1 MPPSNPSL
9 RLLEF
14 SVDQAS
20 RSERTCLDL
29 DNQCLWLNDQH
40 CELTPKAFQV
50 LHYLATHEQKV
61 LSHQEL
67 YEHLWPNTHVGRD
80 NNLKKYI
87 RELRIALHDDAKEP
101 RFIET
106 QSRRG
111 YRFLPAVRVVAPLQI
126 EKSTGSSEDEP
137 LLIERDE
144 QLDILKK
151 CFARSAQ
158 GARQLVFVTGL
169 PGIGKSALI
178 AAFITWIRHQA
189 LGARYSIV
197 PCFKKE
203 GRRGAYSSLINLF
216 EGLCENDPSEA
227 TARSLEENAPSWI
240 QHLSPS
246 LFRNHQL
253 PAKQTGPEIEDPA
266 TMIREAAR
274 ELEFLARSAPLI
286 LVLEDM
292 HWSDREA
299 IDFLNALARRDVMAR
314 MLVLATFRP
323 SFSDASDVPLRTL
336 KRDLVCHELCVHLRL
351 APLTRDG
358 IGLYLTRLKGGC
370 RPPDS
375 LIEFLSKNSGGN
387 PFLMRALL
395 ESLFKQRLCSAENGE
410 WFVDLEGRQP
420 SMPIRISQ
428 FMEIELNSLPVSDLS
443 ILEAS
448 SVIGDTFCAEEI
460 AAVLEESCKSVQER
474 LAQFARSGEFLCY
487 SKTSPGYCEFT
498 AESLRNIL
506 YWRMFP
512 ERRKEM
518 HRRFAIWM
526 ETCASPLNPSTSKLL
541 AQHFQEA
548 QEWTRA
554 VPYVL
559 LSSDDAGRAR
569 AVEQALKLLS
579 RGKE

>member
-1 MPPSNPSL
+1 MTLSSPSI
-9 RLLEF
+9 RLLQF
-14 SVDQAS
+14 SAGRTN
-20 RSERTCLDL
+20 RSERICLDI
-29 DNQCLWLNDQH
+29 DNQCLWFNDQL

-50 LHYLATHEQKV
+50 LNYLATHAQEVVSHDV
-61 LSHQEL
+61 LC
-67 YEHLWPNTHVGRD
+67 EHLWSGTHVD
-80 NNLKKYI
+80 LNNLKKYI
-87 RELRIALHDDAKEP
+87 LELRKALHDDAKDP
-101 RFIET
+101 IFIET
-106 QSRRG
+106 LSRRG
-111 YRFLPAVRVVAPLQI
+111 YRFLPAVHPAIPFQM
-126 EKSTGSSEDEP
+126 EKSTGSPDAD
-137 LLIERDE
+137 LLLVERDE

-151 CFARSAQ
+151 CFDRATT
-158 GARQLVFVTGL
+158 GERQLVFVTGV

-178 AAFITWIRHQA
+178 ASFIAWIRRQA
-189 LGARYSIV
+189 LGTRYSIV

-216 EGLCENDPSEA
+216 EGLCENDSTEA
-227 TARSLEENAPSWI
+227 TARSLEEYAPSWI

-246 LFRNHQL
+246 LFRNHQMS
-253 PAKQTGPEIEDPA
+253 AKQTGPEIEDSA
-266 TMIREAAR
+266 TMLREAAR
-274 ELEFLARSAPLI
+274 ALEFLARNAPLI

-292 HWSDREA
+292 QWSDREA
-299 IDFLNALARRDVMAR
+299 IDFLNALARRNIMAR
-314 MLVLATFRP
+314 LLILAIFRP

-358 IGLYLTRLKGGC
+358 IGLYLTRLKGGSK
-370 RPPDS
+370 PPDS
-375 LIEFLSKNSGGN
+375 LIDFLSKNSGGN

-410 WFVDLEGRQP
+410 WTVNLDGRQP

-428 FMEIELNSLPVSDLS
+428 FMEIELNSLSTLDLS

-460 AAVLEESCKSVQER
+460 AAVLEMDCKSVQER

-506 YWRMFP
+506 YLRMFP

-554 VPYVL
+554 VPYLL
-559 LSSDDAGRAR
+559 LSSDNAGRAR